1 MPRIIQGNANRV
13 NTQDLSRVTYDY
25 DYPDGLDLR
34 PDSKLSNR
42 IVDEV
47 LARAREAYDVV
58 SERHSS
64 WLHMDKVLK
73 AYKWV
78 DEEEEKVREKDPRKP
93 VSIVFPYTYAIKE
106 TLVTYLISSLLQ
118 TPVFSY
124 EGVGPD
130 DTIGAIL
137 LEQKVQMD
145 CIKTK
150 VALSLHTMFSDA
162 VSYGIGVATPGWD
175 IRRGTSYRTVDKG
188 MMGRLGRFIGR
199 SSEQIS
205 EPNAILYEGNS
216 LTTIDPYLVLPD
228 PNVSVHEIQK
238 GDFYGWVEETSLIQ
252 VLHSEQSDEDMFNAK
267 YLKHLYTR
275 RSTFTSDNDRVMRSR
290 EGDSTSSVI
299 DFVDNIHMYINL
311 IPKDW
316 ELSESE
322 YPEKWLFVVSA
333 DSIVL
338 KAKPLGLNHGMFPI
352 VTAAPD
358 FDGYS
363 ALPLSRLELLQG
375 LQTTIDWLFNSHI
388 ANVRK
393 AINNTLIV
401 DPYMIN
407 MKDLRTNEPAKL
419 VRTRKPAWG
428 KGVSKAIYQLQIQD
442 ITRQHIADTSWI
454 VNWMNQ
460 VSGVDESMMGSLR
473 QGGPERL
480 TGTEFQGTR
489 QSAMS
494 RLNKMASV
502 ISSMAMQ
509 DLGYFFASHTQQL
522 MSQDTFVKISGD
534 QQEMLIQEY
543 GKIRNN
549 RVNVSPADLHVDF
562 DIVVRDGGAAGNGDA
577 QVWLQLFNILM
588 SNPETTRNFDT
599 TRIFKHIAREMGAKN
614 VNDFV
619 RQGGDI
625 TPQMLSDDE
634 VQKQVQAGNMVPL
647 S

>member
-1 MPRIIQGNANRV
+1 MPKIVQGNAYRNNV
-13 NTQDLSRVTYDY
+13 SDLRNVSYDY
-25 DYPDGLDLR
+25 TYPEGLDLR
-34 PDSKLSNR
+34 PNSPLSKR

-58 SERHSS
+58 SSRHDS

-73 AYKWV
+73 AYKWIDD
-78 DEEEEKVREKDPRKP
+78 DEKEVKDKDPRKP

-106 TLVTYLISSLLQ
+106 TLVTYLMASLVQ
-118 TPVFSY
+118 TPIFSY

-130 DTIGAIL
+130 DTIGATL
-137 LEQKVQMD
+137 LEQKIQMD
-145 CIKTK
+145 CIKAK
-150 VALSLHTMFSDA
+150 VALSLHTLFSDA
-162 VSYGIGVATPGWD
+162 VSYGIGVATPGWYE
-175 IRRGTSYRTVDKG
+175 RRGTSYKTMDTG
-188 MMGRLGRFIGR
+188 MMSKLGRFMGR
-199 SSEQIS
+199 SAEQVS
-205 EPNAILYEGNS
+205 KSNAVLYEGNS

-238 GDFYGWVEETSLIQ
+238 GDYYGWVEETSLIQ
-252 VLHSEQSDEDMFNAK
+252 VIQSEQTDQDMFNAR
-267 YLKHLYTR
+267 YLKHLHTK
-275 RSTFTSDNDRVMRSR
+275 RSSFTSDNNRIMR
-290 EGDSTSSVI
+290 DSEVVDSSTVV

-311 IPKDW
+311 IPKEW
-316 ELSESE
+316 ELGENE
-322 YPEKWLFVVSA
+322 YPEKWLFVISA
-333 DSIVL
+333 DSVVL
-338 KAKPLGLNHGMFPI
+338 KAQPLGLNHGMFPI

-407 MKDLRTNEPAKL
+407 MKDLKTNEPAKL

-428 KGVSKAIYQLQIQD
+428 KGVSNAVYQLQIQD

-489 QSAMS
+489 QSAMG
-494 RLNKMASV
+494 RLNKMANV

-522 MSQDTFVKISGD
+522 MSKETFVKISGE
-534 QQEMLIQEY
+534 QQEILAKEY
-543 GKIRNN
+543 GKIQNN
-549 RVNVSPADLHVDF
+549 RVKMSPSDLFIDF
-562 DIVVRDGGAAGNGDA
+562 DVVVKDGGGAGNADA
-577 QVWLQLFNILM
+577 QVWLQLFNVLM
-588 SNPETTRNFDT
+588 SNPETSRSFDI

-619 RQGGDI
+619 RDGGNIAPEMMADE
-625 TPQMLSDDE
+625 E
-634 VQKQVQAGNMVPL
+634 VQRQVQAGNMVPV
-647 S
+647 